1 MNLDDPR
8 MEAVECGIARV
19 GYEHGKTGI
28 EIAEQWIVAHLD
40 ALLAVTDGR
49 AKNPMAFPGFGE
61 GTPEET
67 ARRIVARL
75 IDAGWRPPDTECLGL
90 PAVPDAPA

>member
-8 MEAVECGIARV
+8 METVDCAIARV

-28 EIAEQWIVAHLD
+28 QIAEQWIVAHLD

-49 AKNPMAFPGFGE
+49 TKNPMAFPGFGD
-61 GTPEET
+61 GTSEET

-75 IDAGWRPPDTECLGL
+75 IDAGWRPPDTECLDL
-90 PAVPDAPA
+90 PPMPDPPE

>member
-8 MEAVECGIARV
+8 MEAVDCAIARI

-28 EIAEQWIVAHLD
+28 QIAEQWIVAHLD

-61 GTPEET
+61 GTSEET

-75 IDAGWRPPDTECLGL
+75 IDAGWRPPDAECLDL
-90 PAVPDAPA
+90 PDETGATP